1 MKNIGEV
8 IETYALLTVAA
19 FLMSLGVVWIF
30 NSEQIVPGGVTGI
43 GIIIENLT
51 KGMGNG
57 ETGIPVW
64 LSNLVINIPL
74 FICGYFLLEKKSM
87 IRTAYTTAVSTV
99 FMAAIP
105 TFPLATQDKL
115 LNMILGGV
123 MFGCA
128 YGLMFR
134 QNASSGGV
142 DLMALILNHLR
153 HDIGTPLFLGGI
165 DLAIVVAGGLAFGFE
180 NMLYAVIAIAIS
192 TKLSD
197 VIVQGLRHGKLV
209 YIISSHCEEIKACI
223 MNEIGRGVTV
233 LNTRGGY
240 TNEGR
245 VMIISVLSSR
255 QLVELKDKIRT
266 IDENSFLIV
275 GQVTEVFGEGFTKFS
290 P

>member
-1 MKNIGEV
+1 MKRVKETAEV
-8 IETYALLTVAA
+8 YILLTIAA
-19 FLMSLGVVWIF
+19 FLVSLGVVWIF

-43 GIIIENLT
+43 GIIIENVT
-51 KGMGNG
+51 KRMSGG

-74 FICGYFLLEKKSM
+74 FICGYFLLDKKSM
-87 IRTAYTTAVSTV
+87 IRTAYTTAVSTI

-105 TFPLATQDKL
+105 AFPLVTQDKL

-153 HDIGTPLFLGGI
+153 HDIGAPLFLGGI
-165 DLAIVVAGGLAFGFE
+165 DLTIVVAGGLAFGLE

-209 YIISSHCEEIKACI
+209 YIISSRCEEIKACI

>member
-153 HDIGTPLFLGGI
+153 HDIGAPLFLGEI

-245 VMIISVLSSR
+245 IMIISVLSSR

-290 P
+290 S

>member
-105 TFPLATQDKL
+105 TFSLATQDKL

-153 HDIGTPLFLGGI
+153 HDIGAPLFLGGI

-209 YIISSHCEEIKACI
+209 YIISSHCGEIKACI

-240 TNEGR
+240 TNEG
-245 VMIISVLSSR
+245 LS
-255 QLVELKDKIRT
+255 
-266 IDENSFLIV
+266 LIHI
-275 GQVTEVFGEGFTKFS
+275 
-290 P
+290 

>member
-153 HDIGTPLFLGGI
+153 HDIGAPLFLGGI
-165 DLAIVVAGGLAFGFE
+165 DLVIVVAGGLAFGFE

-209 YIISSHCEEIKACI
+209 YIISSHCGEIKACI

-290 P
+290 S

>member
-105 TFPLATQDKL
+105 TFSLATQDKL

-153 HDIGTPLFLGGI
+153 HDIGAPLFLVGI
-165 DLAIVVAGGLAFGFE
+165 DLAIVVAGGLSFGFE

-209 YIISSHCEEIKACI
+209 YIISSHYEEIKACI

-245 VMIISVLSSR
+245 IMIISVLSSR

-290 P
+290 S

>member
-105 TFPLATQDKL
+105 TFSLATQDKL

-153 HDIGTPLFLGGI
+153 HDIGAPLFLGEI

-180 NMLYAVIAIAIS
+180 IMLYAVIAIAIS

-209 YIISSHCEEIKACI
+209 YIISSHCGEIKACI

-290 P
+290 S

>member
-1 MKNIGEV
+1 MKNIGKV

-153 HDIGTPLFLGGI
+153 HDIGAPLFLGEI

>member
-30 NSEQIVPGGVTGI
+30 NSEQLVPGGVTGI

-153 HDIGTPLFLGGI
+153 HDIGAPLFLGRI

-245 VMIISVLSSR
+245 IMIISVLSSR

-290 P
+290 S

>member
-153 HDIGTPLFLGGI
+153 HDIGAPLFLGRI

-233 LNTRGGY
+233 LSTRGGY

>member
-1 MKNIGEV
+1 MKNIDKLV
-8 IETYALLTVAA
+8 ETYALLTVAA

-43 GIIIENLT
+43 GIIIENVT
-51 KGMGNG
+51 KGIGNG

-87 IRTAYTTAVSTV
+87 IRTAYTTAISTV
-99 FMAAIP
+99 FMAVIP
-105 TFPLATQDKL
+105 AFPLATQDKL

-153 HDIGTPLFLGGI
+153 HDIGAPLLLGGI

>member
-105 TFPLATQDKL
+105 TFSLATQDKL

-153 HDIGTPLFLGGI
+153 HDIGAPLFLDGI

-290 P
+290 S

>member
-153 HDIGTPLFLGGI
+153 HDIVAPLVLGGI
-165 DLAIVVAGGLAFGFE
+165 DLAFVVAGGLAFGFE

-245 VMIISVLSSR
+245 VMIMSVLSSR